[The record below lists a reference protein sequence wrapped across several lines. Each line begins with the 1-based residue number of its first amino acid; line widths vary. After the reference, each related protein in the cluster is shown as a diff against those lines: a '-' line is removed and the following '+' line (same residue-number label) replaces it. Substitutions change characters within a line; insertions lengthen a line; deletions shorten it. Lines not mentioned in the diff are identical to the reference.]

1 MNFFKKI
8 FTNGVFNTMI
18 DENVSP
24 RGRKIAWLVVT
35 VLYLLLITAIT
46 LLIFVYEIPVWRGI
60 MIAFLVIAILS
71 LLWLYIRL
79 WNHLRKR
86 KRNKKKEAIER
97 ELRIKA
103 QIRAVSKNLIQ
114 TPSLYKNR
122 KNRCTGIY
130 FFVLQMSVLVV

>member
-24 RGRKIAWLVVT
+24 RGRRIAWLVVT
-35 VLYLLLITAIT
+35 VLYILLITAIT
-46 LLIFVYEIPVWRGI
+46 LLIFVYEIPIWRGI

-103 QIRAVSKNLIQ
+103 QIRAEEKANVEKV
-114 TPSLYKNR
+114 YKTE
-122 KNRCTGIY
+122 K
-130 FFVLQMSVLVV
+130 L